1 MLLKLE
7 NIGKIYDSNDILT
20 IGIRGVNLELDYNEF
35 VTIEG
40 ESGSGKSTLLNVI
53 AANDTYE
60 EGELWFNGMET
71 SHYSESDWEKYRER
85 NIAMIFQDFNIIEN
99 LTVLENVELAL
110 LRMEDLKERRR
121 IAKEL
126 IGRVGLT
133 KQMNQRGSKLSGGEK
148 QRTVIARA
156 LAKDSP
162 IILADEPTG
171 NLDVKASKEVAA
183 LLKEVSKDKLVI
195 VVTHNPE
202 FFKQYAT
209 RRIRVYD
216 GKISEDRVVEKPA
229 PVSAEA
235 HIEEIH
241 TSTRQNIRNTLHI
254 GVLNYKSRP
263 KFTAMMTFALFI
275 CAITLFLV
283 IAFFGQ
289 SLIQPTTATLDDTG
303 VTGKVILSNKSNDIT
318 QEQLDEVA
326 GGTKAGFFLLDRELS
341 EFTVDIP
348 KSGSMLQSY
357 EVTCLYS
364 PYEHNLEAGEA
375 ALVMPNS
382 LSGDAE
388 AVKSAF
394 LNAGIGLYDI
404 SVDKTLNAD
413 GVYLYLGYDD
423 LNEYGEKM
431 QALYSTMKLGTS
443 ETVVYTFETNETLL
457 SGQVNLVNSNYYAA
471 DGKTVIFDA
480 KADKAYTVMSSS
492 AKNED
497 VPGLIVQMNEEDYA
511 AMFEQDISA
520 VQSALYYADDAA
532 AEKAISML
540 PTGYMGMLST
550 ANVYVQDAMDI
561 FTANVLWYI
570 ALIAACL
577 IFAVLISV
585 IFMRSVKIYQADF
598 AVYRT
603 LGISRKISSRS
614 LYIQML
620 FIFLPTLVLLPI
632 VSLIAT
638 LIPGSTL
645 AFISIGNYLFI
656 EIMMLLIVEFVAFG
670 FNKSINGQSIRK
682 SLRRGS
688 K

>member
-20 IGIRGVNLELDYNEF
+20 VGIRGINLGLDYNEF

-53 AANDTYE
+53 GANDTYE
-60 EGELWFNGMET
+60 EGELYFNGEPT
-71 SHYSESDWEKYRER
+71 SHYSESDWEKYREK
-85 NIAMIFQDFNIIEN
+85 NIATIFQDFNIIEN

-110 LRMEDLKERRR
+110 LHLDDKKERRR
-121 IAKEL
+121 RAKEL
-126 IGRVGLT
+126 IARVGLT
-133 KQMNQRGSKLSGGEK
+133 EQMNRRGSKLSGGEK

-156 LAKDSP
+156 LAKDAP

-216 GKISEDRVVEKPA
+216 GRISEDRIIERPA
-229 PVSAEA
+229 PVSADA
-235 HIEEIH
+235 HTEEVH
-241 TSTRQNIRNTLHI
+241 ATKLQNFKNTLHI

-289 SLIQPTTATLDDTG
+289 SLIQPTTTTLDETG
-303 VTGKVILSNKSNDIT
+303 VTGKVILSNKDNEIT
-318 QEQLDEVA
+318 QELLDEVA
-326 GGTKAGFFLLDRELS
+326 GETKAGFFILDRELS
-341 EFTVDIP
+341 EFSVNIP
-348 KSGSMLQSY
+348 KTGNMLQSY

-375 ALVMPNS
+375 VLVISSS
-382 LSGDAE
+382 LSRDAE
-388 AVKSAF
+388 AIKSVF
-394 LNAGIGLYDI
+394 LNAGIGIDEI
-404 SVDKTLNAD
+404 SVESTLNT
-413 GVYLYLGYDD
+413 GGPYLYLGYDD

-443 ETVVYTFETNETLL
+443 ETVVYTFEANETLL

-480 KADKAYTVMSSS
+480 KADKAYTVMSSG

-497 VPGLIVQMNEEDYA
+497 VSGLIVQMNGEDYA

-532 AEKAISML
+532 AENAVASL
-540 PTGYMGMLST
+540 PAGYMGMLST
-550 ANVYVQDAMDI
+550 AQVYVQDAMDI

-577 IFAVLISV
+577 IFAMLISV

-632 VSLIAT
+632 MSLIAT